1 MAINVS
7 EFNSALDAI
16 EVNNGISRERVIEA
30 LKESM
35 IKGYKK
41 ELGGDDADVRVNL
54 DLEKGILEMYQ
65 VKIVKKDVEDDFL
78 EISEEDAKKVD
89 KKYKDGDE
97 FPIYASIDQLRK
109 ATAMSIK
116 SILRQK
122 FAEAEKEVLYQL
134 FQDKIG
140 TIISGRVETCDERGC
155 SVNIGRTSVFL
166 PKKEMIGDE
175 RYITGDTIKLYVND
189 VDSASKNAHIVV
201 TRAGEG
207 FLKCLMNEDIHEIY
221 DGTIIIKSIAREAG
235 ERSKVAVY
243 SNDPNVDPAGACIG
257 PNGSRIQ
264 KIVGQLGNG
273 QSKEKIDIIAY
284 SDNIG
289 LYIMEAL
296 KPARVV
302 GISLNE
308 ETKSATVVVKDDSLS
323 LAIGRKGVNVRL
335 AVKLTG
341 YNIDI
346 KIETDAL
353 NEGFEYLSFEQLQ
366 AEEIEARN
374 KKAMQIQQEAYE
386 KAAAISDVLPGLPS
400 GYVAPQAR
408 NYEDETNDFD
418 ESLREKVE
426 MEEATTISPEVNEE
440 DEVVEEVKETEVKE
454 TEVKVAPKETVKTT
468 TTLED
473 LEKSLENDNKK
484 QANKTT
490 SRKNKKKEEA
500 ETEVE
505 EAPATKAADPKTFM
519 SIYTEEELKQME
531 EEENENDDLNDEEDD
546 VDYDEYDDYYD
557 QK

>member
-440 DEVVEEVKETEVKE
+440 DEVVEEIKE

-473 LEKSLENDNKK
+473 LEKSLEKDNKK

-490 SRKNKKKEEA
+490 SRKNKKKEEV
-500 ETEVE
+500 ETEAE

-531 EEENENDDLNDEEDD
+531 EEENENDNLNDEEDD